1 MENTIS
7 KDTLTS
13 SEKLNVTIQNF
24 DFVTHSEYDNLE
36 QQIEAHSQEHL
47 SYIVSLSMNVS
58 KLEKELKEYKEYV
71 ENEYVKVPLRMNWF
85 RKLLFKV
92 IFGSGD
98 YENRI

>member
-36 QQIEAHSQEHL
+36 QQIEAQSQEHL

>member
-24 DFVTHSEYDNLE
+24 DFVTHSEYNNLE
-36 QQIEAHSQEHL
+36 QQVESQFQEHL

-71 ENEYVKVPLRMNWF
+71 ENEYVKVPVKMNWF